1 MRTGVA
7 LLSLLLL
14 CGTSAFP
21 ARKKTPPKPQA
32 KPAHV
37 PDSGLA
43 HKWLKSMTPR
53 EKAAQLLMVQFYGES
68 PNTRSKAY
76 QKYVTQVRDLKVG
89 GLIVLNRVQNGIVKR
104 AEPYQM
110 AAFINRMQKL
120 AKVPLIIGGDFER
133 GASMRLNNTTPFPH
147 LMAYGAANDL
157 EATRA
162 LGAATAREARA
173 LGVQWVFVPDADV
186 NNNPDN
192 PVINTR
198 SFSEN
203 PQVVAAH
210 VKAFLEGAR
219 SDKKNTV
226 LTTVKHFPGHGDTAT
241 DTHYGLGV
249 VSATQER
256 MDQVELVPFQ
266 AAIAAQVDGVMTAH
280 LHVPAYEPE
289 QIPATVSKNILT
301 GLLREKLGFQGII
314 VTDAMDMQGLSRQFP
329 AGESA
334 VRALEAGADLLL
346 IPTNAAES
354 VKAIVAAVNSGRLT
368 QKRID
373 ESVLKILSAKL
384 RVGLNKP
391 HQVDLESLSDVLE
404 SPEDEAT
411 AQRVADKAITLV
423 KNEGSLLPLQA
434 PANACYYVLAAGR
447 FSTQGRDLMDA
458 LRERAPKVKV
468 QLLDPQLPASE
479 FEQLAG
485 QAAQCEQVVVAAY
498 VTASASR
505 DKVTLAGNYPGF
517 VERLLAV
524 GKPLVVVALGNPYL
538 LRTYPGIAAYLA
550 TYSTVLP
557 SEVAAVKA
565 LFGEMEV
572 DGKLPV
578 TIPGLAEYGFGI
590 RMELRK

>member
-1 MRTGVA
+1 MRIGVA
-7 LLSLLLL
+7 LISLLLL
-14 CGTSAFP
+14 CGAAAFP
-21 ARKKTPPKPQA
+21 ARKKAPARPKAAHTPGIA
-32 KPAHV
+32 N
-37 PDSGLA
+37 
-43 HKWLKSMTPR
+43 KWLKSMSVR
-53 EKAAQLLMVQFYGES
+53 DKAAQLLMVPFYGES
-68 PNTRSKAY
+68 PNTRGKAY
-76 QKYVTQVRDLKVG
+76 QKYVTLVRDLKVG
-89 GLIVLNRVQNGIVKR
+89 GLIVLNRVQNGIVRR

-110 AAFINRMQKL
+110 AAFLNRMQKL
-120 AKVPLIIGGDFER
+120 AKVPLIVGGDFER

-147 LMAYGAANDL
+147 LMAFGAANDL

-210 VKAFLEGAR
+210 VKAFLEGTR
-219 SDKKNTV
+219 SDPKNVV

-249 VSATQER
+249 VSASRER
-256 MDQVELVPFQ
+256 MAQVELVPFQ

-289 QIPATVSKNILT
+289 QVPATVSKNILS

-314 VTDAMDMQGLSRQFP
+314 VTDAMDMQGLSRLYP

-346 IPTNAAES
+346 IPTNPAES
-354 VKAIVAAVNSGRLT
+354 VKAIVAAVKSGRLT
-368 QKRID
+368 QQRLD
-373 ESVLKILSAKL
+373 ESVLKILAAKA

-391 HQVDLESLSDVLE
+391 HQVNLEALSDVLE
-404 SPEDEAT
+404 SPEDEET

-423 KNEGSLLPLQA
+423 KNEGNLLPLKS
-434 PANACYYVLAAGR
+434 PAAGCYFVLAAGR
-447 FSTQGRDLMDA
+447 FSTQGRELLDA
-458 LRERAPKVKV
+458 LRERAPKAQV
-468 QLLDPQLPASE
+468 QLLDPQLPPSE
-479 FEQLAG
+479 FEQMASQAG
-485 QAAQCEQVVVAAY
+485 QCEQVVVLAY
-498 VTASASR
+498 VTASALR

-517 VERLLAV
+517 VERLLAN
-524 GKPLVVVALGNPYL
+524 GKPLAVVALGNPFL

-557 SEVAAVKA
+557 SELAAVKA

-572 DGKLPV
+572 NGKLPV
-578 TIPGLAEYGFGI
+578 TIPGLAEYGFGMT
-590 RMELRK
+590 MEKRK